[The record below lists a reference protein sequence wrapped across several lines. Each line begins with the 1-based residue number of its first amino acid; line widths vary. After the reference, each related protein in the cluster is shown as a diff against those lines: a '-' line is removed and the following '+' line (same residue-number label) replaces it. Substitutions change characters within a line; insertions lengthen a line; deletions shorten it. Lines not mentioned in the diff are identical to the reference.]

1 MKSHNKF
8 LASAIAVAIGTLASS
23 AFAGN
28 LSTTTTYLATAVFG
42 PTQAPTVALT
52 PTALSYSISSPGGR
66 GTSMR

>member
-28 LSTTTTYLATAVFG
+28 MSTTTRYLHLAK
-42 PTQAPTVALT
+42 P
-52 PTALSYSISSPGGR
+52 
-66 GTSMR
+66 